1 MVGTLATGQT
11 FHDGTEVALLTTNLH
26 RKAIASSNQYEVSL
40 ALGCLAKVPT
50 PELAR
55 DLLSD
60 VVNMLGSSR
69 PLIRKKAVA
78 CAYKLLT
85 RCSDALPQ
93 LFPRLQ
99 KCLDDSHPGVVS
111 CTVNVLAELI
121 AQNPK
126 G

>member
-1 MVGTLATGQT
+1 MTLV
-11 FHDGTEVALLTTNLH
+11 H
-26 RKAIASSNQYEVSL
+26 
-40 ALGCLAKVPT
+40 CLAKVPT